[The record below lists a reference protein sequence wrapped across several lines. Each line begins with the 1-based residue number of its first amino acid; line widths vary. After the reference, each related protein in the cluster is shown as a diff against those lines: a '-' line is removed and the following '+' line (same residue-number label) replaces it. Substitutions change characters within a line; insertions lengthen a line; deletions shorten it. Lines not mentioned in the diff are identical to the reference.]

1 MQFNQDFDI
10 FMNDIGVNIEQ
21 AGKSPDPPA
30 GPHQDPHDDDYS
42 ATPTNSDNNFLDI
55 TGTDPNADSRMPN
68 SPRPQSPL
76 ESPKLPKK
84 SDKTLPAQPPSIK
97 PKSKPQ
103 SNAKDSTSQLSSR
116 MEADLHYRSQA
127 TYARE
132 QDQLD
137 QHTET
142 CTFRPQL
149 NDRTREICDAAHYT
163 PIDKGW
169 REAVQQKKIWLEKE
183 RKLQA
188 LTTKQQED
196 LAMKRNPPRENWQRS
211 QVYEYNST
219 KKWYAEKELKISQRR
234 KECVQ
239 DDTTQKMNFAPKT
252 NAAYNSKVVSGD
264 FFSRQEKRMD
274 RERAKLTKIRREVEN
289 FDFKPRLCATSLRI
303 ADNASKRSPQQKTM
317 SSVDGVSL
325 APYPELAYEDRENS
339 SVWANNMQSSNSK

>member
-30 GPHQDPHDDDYS
+30 GPHHNSHDDDDYDDDDYS
-42 ATPTNSDNNFLDI
+42 ATPTHSDNNFLDI

-76 ESPKLPKK
+76 DSPKLPKK
-84 SDKTLPAQPPSIK
+84 SHRALPANPPNTK

-103 SNAKDSTSQLSSR
+103 SNTKESTSQLSSR

-142 CTFRPQL
+142 CTFRPQI
-149 NDRTREICDAAHYT
+149 NDRTREICDAAHYVS
-163 PIDKGW
+163 IDKGW
-169 REAVQQKKIWLEKE
+169 REALQQKKIWLEKE

-188 LTTKQQED
+188 IERKKQED
-196 LAMKRNPPRENWQRS
+196 AAMKKVRPSENSQRS

-219 KKWYAEKELKISQRR
+219 KKWYAEKELKIRQQREER
-234 KECVQ
+234 VQ
-239 DDTTQKMNFAPKT
+239 DDSKLKMDFAPKT
-252 NAAYNSKVVSGD
+252 NSAYNSKVVRGD

-274 RERAKLTKIRREVEN
+274 REQAKLTKIRKEVEN

-303 ADNASKRSPQQKTM
+303 ADNASKRSLHQNTM
-317 SSVDGVSL
+317 SS
-325 APYPELAYEDRENS
+325 YPELEYGDRENS
-339 SVWANNMQSSNSK
+339 SVYANNMQSSNSK